1 MDMFKHFLKWSQKFL
16 RYPLQTSKI
25 IFEDYQKQKDK
36 SIYLKHNFVWCIG
49 LPKSGTTFIEEI
61 FESLNYLSLT
71 NSPFRIC
78 KDNDLQSNCFLKGF
92 IQLVDDG
99 IKSSIIPYISSNK
112 CF

>member
-61 FESLNYLSLT
+61 FESLNYSKNPNNPDQWYRLYFS
-71 NSPFRIC
+71 NHH
-78 KDNDLQSNCFLKGF
+78 LQSLKKTSLCLRYCF
-92 IQLVDDG
+92 
-99 IKSSIIPYISSNK
+99 
-112 CF
+112 